1 MAAVT
6 NLITSVEEL
15 EHVSTVDMLTH
26 YHEKAGLNDV
36 MISQINKLGV
46 EDRYLMRGL
55 GGYDPQ
61 DLKETEH
68 HGYHLAKTGNYCKAD
83 TSLKIDNLIVAS
95 EIADFQTPG
104 IAATLLPDLKLSRFT
119 PTFNLQGTACSSM
132 PRCIELAKNLKGNT
146 LCIID
151 GITSDMYQRELQ
163 QLSHVQPKLPSWIKL
178 MFGMLFGDATAAFMV
193 SPASRENGISYRL
206 GPQAH
211 VMNLD
216 SGDYK
221 KAAVKRGIGFDM
233 YADPRILDT
242 ALHYTDVV
250 LTKLGIETFDHY
262 KRIILHTGSQKIIK
276 GYQSKYDMTTAQLYG
291 SVTTLRDYGNTTG
304 CSLPFVLQREAFE
317 GQALLIG
324 ITMGFG
330 LDILEVTTN

>member
-15 EHVSTVDMLTH
+15 EHVSTAEMLCH
-26 YHEKAGLNDV
+26 YHDSAGINDE
-36 MISQINKLGV
+36 MITQINNLGV

-68 HGYHLAKTGNYCKAD
+68 HGYHLAKTGSQCMMD
-83 TSLKIDNLIVAS
+83 TSLTVDNLVVAS

-163 QLSHVQPKLPSWIKL
+163 QLTNVQPKSPEWVKL

-193 SPASRENGISYRL
+193 SPASRENGISYKVIR
-206 GPQAH
+206 QAH

-216 SGDYK
+216 RGDYK
-221 KAAVKRGIGFDM
+221 KAAVKRGVGFDM
-233 YADPRILDT
+233 YADPRILDK

-250 LTKLGIETFDHY
+250 LTKLGIETFGHY
-262 KRIILHTGSQKIIK
+262 ERIILHTGSQKIIK
-276 GYQSKYDMTTAQLYG
+276 GYQSKYDMTTQQLYG
-291 SVTTLRDYGNTTG
+291 SVITLRDYGNTTG
-304 CSLPFVLQREAFE
+304 CSLPFVLSRQAFE
-317 GQALLIG
+317 GKALMIG

-330 LDILEVTTN
+330 LDIVEVDTN